1 LNARNPFETETVR
14 PILQRYRAGVALGG
28 PIVKDKTFFYTGF
41 EQEHNRSQEDSF
53 ITPALES
60 AVNRIL
66 AGGAYPGLATRRVT
80 DGFFP
85 VSRAETEASVKLNH
99 QLTATNSLMLRYA
112 FTNNREAG
120 DAFNTAG
127 WTDPSARGSSFT
139 RDHALVG
146 ALTTIFDSRSVGDLR
161 FQFADR
167 NELLRT
173 NDAEG
178 PGITIA
184 GLLQFG
190 RLYDGNGQRSERH
203 NQVTYTY
210 SRSMGHHLW
219 KGGVTVN
226 HVHEQAAMADGFG
239 GTYIFANLADFA
251 AGRPNE
257 FRQAFGAI
265 GTNFSVTNVGAF
277 FTDRWSLTNRLTM
290 DLGLRYDRESLP
302 GPFRQSSRNFSPRVG
317 LAYHAA
323 STWVLRAGYGIFF
336 DRYVLASLNPT
347 LQKSVVGGY
356 EQVLDGIAAASV
368 FQTAAGGSLPA
379 PLSGVAWSIYQADRN
394 LATPYSQ
401 QANLTSEH
409 LLAHDLTVS
418 ASYLFVRGVKLSRT
432 RNINLLQPDPALE
445 HRRADSQFSDI
456 YQLEGSASSTY
467 QGVSFALNRRL
478 SDELEFSANY
488 TLSKTFDDA
497 SDFNEQPQNP
507 LNLRADRAV
516 ALQHQQQRFT
526 ATALWEL
533 PIGDEDAGKPPNN
546 DWITRIFGHIE
557 LAPIVTID
565 SGRPVNPLTGID
577 SNGTHPF
584 PLSARPLGFGRNSL
598 RTPLLANIDFRVLKF
613 IPFGKTARLDFV
625 AEAFNLLNRANVA
638 QINPIFGPGTTPIAG
653 FMQPLTAVG
662 ARRLQFSLDFEF

>member
-1 LNARNPFETETVR
+1 
-14 PILQRYRAGVALGG
+14 
-28 PIVKDKTFFYTGF
+28 
-41 EQEHNRSQEDSF
+41 
-53 ITPALES
+53 
-60 AVNRIL
+60 
-66 AGGAYPGLATRRVT
+66 
-80 DGFFP
+80 
-85 VSRAETEASVKLNH
+85 
-99 QLTATNSLMLRYA
+99 
-112 FTNNREAG
+112 
-120 DAFNTAG
+120 
-127 WTDPSARGSSFT
+127 
-139 RDHALVG
+139 
-146 ALTTIFDSRSVGDLR
+146 
-161 FQFADR
+161 
-167 NELLRT
+167 
-173 NDAEG
+173 
-178 PGITIA
+178 
-184 GLLQFG
+184 
-190 RLYDGNGQRSERH
+190 
-203 NQVTYTY
+203 
-210 SRSMGHHLW
+210 
-219 KGGVTVN
+219 
-226 HVHEQAAMADGFG
+226 
-239 GTYIFANLADFA
+239 
-251 AGRPNE
+251 
-257 FRQAFGAI
+257 
-265 GTNFSVTNVGAF
+265 
-277 FTDRWSLTNRLTM
+277 
-290 DLGLRYDRESLP
+290 
-302 GPFRQSSRNFSPRVG
+302 
-317 LAYHAA
+317 
-323 STWVLRAGYGIFF
+323 
-336 DRYVLASLNPT
+336 
-347 LQKSVVGGY
+347 
-356 EQVLDGIAAASV
+356 
-368 FQTAAGGSLPA
+368 
-379 PLSGVAWSIYQADRN
+379 
-394 LATPYSQ
+394 
-401 QANLTSEH
+401 
-409 LLAHDLTVS
+409 VS